1 LADQSAW
8 TQSAYEQLRRAA
20 ERQLQGERPGH
31 TLSATALVHEAYLR
45 LAGPREVPWA
55 GRAHYYAAAIE
66 AMRRVLLDHAR
77 SRGRLKRGG
86 RGGDGGARPVLTVDL
101 DAATVT
107 AGFGSQAGE
116 PGPSEDLMDFLALDS
131 ALCRL
136 EERDPR
142 AAEVVRLKFYA
153 GLENGQTAMV
163 LGLSERTVKNDW
175 AFARAWLRREVDR
188 IGRDAGDDGQS
199 VSR

>member
-1 LADQSAW
+1 MPDQPAL

-20 ERQLQGERPGH
+20 EVQLGGERQGH

-86 RGGDGGARPVLTVDL
+86 GRAEDGGARAVLTVDL
-101 DAATVT
+101 DAATVD
-107 AGFGSQAGE
+107 ARFSPGVAAPGS
-116 PGPSEDLMDFLALDS
+116 SEERMDFLALDS
-131 ALCRL
+131 AICRL

-153 GLENGQTAMV
+153 GLENAQAAMV
-163 LGLSERTVKNDW
+163 LGLSERTVKIDW

-188 IGRDAGDDGQS
+188 IGRETADDG
-199 VSR
+199 R